1 MPLLRRVARPLLA
14 LAALGGMGGLG
25 TEALALRQV
34 WNESLPG
41 IHTDQGD
48 VVRLPNVSQ
57 QVAYYVVIRE
67 MTMATLVP
75 RRYVPSHVHAAEWDD
90 VAARYEK
97 ELAPIPLRTVPS
109 ENRSVALRLVLGG
122 WIGAGM
128 LNQNG
133 RIDGH
138 NSFMPRT
145 VPLKIRW
152 TFEKAVPRE
161 LRPHLTSALTVDID
175 LPNAKV
181 LDRHLV
187 VEPFVMDEGIP
198 AQTSTMTVTLNG
210 HALKPMEVRF
220 SGKRLQLPEY
230 LLDASDRAR

>member
-1 MPLLRRVARPLLA
+1 MRPLLRRAARPLLA
-14 LAALGGMGGLG
+14 VAALGGLG
-25 TEALALRQV
+25 TDALALRQV
-34 WNESLPG
+34 WNETLPG

-152 TFEKAVPRE
+152 TFEKYVPRD
-161 LRPHLTSALTVDID
+161 LRPHQTSALTVDID
-175 LPNAKV
+175 LPNAQV
-181 LDRHLV
+181 RDRHLV
-187 VEPFVMDEGIP
+187 VEPFKMDEGLP
-198 AQTSTMTVTLNG
+198 AQTSTLVVTLNG

-230 LLDASDRAR
+230 LLDAADRAR